1 VERGFPLPAAENAD
15 LHGGVEQEN
24 TTPFAPATEEELRA
38 LAIALRH
45 NLTTADKTKS
55 GAIKAG
61 WGLTRSGSDPR
72 YARASQLYDLATRV
86 PEPEEPYP
94 TLAAKRREAAAAKPR
109 SKPREVETA

>member
-1 VERGFPLPAAENAD
+1 
-15 LHGGVEQEN
+15 VEQEN